1 MNNIMNISI
10 FKNFT
15 SREPVPGSLS
25 GIADL
30 MRSDAKL
37 KTFTVSYRQTGSKT
51 FKTECPLF
59 AVACRF
65 DGGKGKENITGLTGL
80 SLVDFDHIV
89 SSSTDF
95 TPLPSPLKREK
106 QFASLTGESS
116 AKPLNERTN
125 LSSPLQGELEGSVI
139 FPMTSLRL
147 SSV

>member
-1 MNNIMNISI
+1 MNISI

-30 MRSDAKL
+30 MRIDAKL

-65 DGGKGKENITGLTGL
+65 EGGKGKENIRQLTGL

-95 TPLPSPLKREK
+95 TPLPSPLKRALK
-106 QFASLTGESS
+106 
-116 AKPLNERTN
+116 K
-125 LSSPLQGELEGSVI
+125 SPYPIKMAIIPV
-139 FPMTSLRL
+139 
-147 SSV
+147 

>member
-15 SREPVPGSLS
+15 SREPVPGFLS

-65 DGGKGKENITGLTGL
+65 EGGKGRSNIRQLTGL

-106 QFASLTGESS
+106 QFCLLNWGVFRQASQRADKLVLPASGGV
-116 AKPLNERTN
+116 R
-125 LSSPLQGELEGSVI
+125 GG
-139 FPMTSLRL
+139 R
-147 SSV
+147 